1 MTSWTSDRESGQTLW
16 KEVSLSVET
25 MNRNLKGKQEFGV
38 LLALF
43 FTNRASLFSED
54 RIYNIENM
62 SEKMNWGPIIT
73 VLTECPTS

>member
-1 MTSWTSDRESGQTLW
+1 
-16 KEVSLSVET
+16 